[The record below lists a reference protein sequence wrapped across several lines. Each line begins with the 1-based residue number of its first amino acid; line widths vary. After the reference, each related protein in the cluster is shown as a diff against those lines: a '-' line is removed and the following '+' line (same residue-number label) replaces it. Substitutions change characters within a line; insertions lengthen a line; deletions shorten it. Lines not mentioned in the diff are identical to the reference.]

1 MKKCTAIFCA
11 LWTCHVALGQN
22 PISPPGVYIADPTA
36 RVNADGKMYIYGS
49 LDTVPGS
56 YCSERYHVLSSGD
69 LLRWR
74 LHPNTFAS
82 KGENDAVPYADGML
96 YAPDMMQRNGAYYL
110 YYCMSDGS
118 EGVAVS
124 KSPAGP
130 FADGKKMEGIRGIDP
145 TVFTDDDGQA
155 YYYWGQFAAK
165 GARLNP
171 DMKTIDF
178 ASAKDSLLTEKEHY
192 FHEGGFMFKRAGV
205 YYFVYTH
212 IGRQDR
218 ATCIGYATSASP
230 MGPFKYGGVIV
241 DNAGCDPESW
251 NNHGSVVE
259 FKGQWYVLYHRSTH
273 GSRAMRKACIEPIT
287 FLPDGSIPETPMT
300 SQGAGKPLDV
310 RRQIDAAWACLLWG
324 NVRIVRDEKQ
334 PNNEILS
341 GIRRRDRAAWKYVDY
356 GAGVQ
361 RFKVRVRSKA
371 GGKISLVGDKPWHG
385 EFGSLTV
392 PPYSDWTVRSCE
404 VRPQTGVATLWI
416 EFDGAEGDLFE
427 IDWLV
432 FE

>member
-1 MKKCTAIFCA
+1 MLYGRACRAGAKPYF
-11 LWTCHVALGQN
+11 
-22 PISPPGVYIADPTA
+22 SPGVYIADPTA

-259 FKGQWYVLYHRSTH
+259 FKGQWYVLYHRSTA
-273 GSRAMRKACIEPIT
+273 GR
-287 FLPDGSIPETPMT
+287 PM
-300 SQGAGKPLDV
+300 PHL
-310 RRQIDAAWACLLWG
+310 
-324 NVRIVRDEKQ
+324 
-334 PNNEILS
+334 
-341 GIRRRDRAAWKYVDY
+341 
-356 GAGVQ
+356 
-361 RFKVRVRSKA
+361 FA
-371 GGKISLVGDKPWHG
+371 GGRPMAFLRPA
-385 EFGSLTV
+385 
-392 PPYSDWTVRSCE
+392 RSSAFRGCF
-404 VRPQTGVATLWI
+404 RRAGR
-416 EFDGAEGDLFE
+416 
-427 IDWLV
+427 
-432 FE
+432 